1 MSSAKPRS
9 KKGSSPTSSPPLPP
23 APSQARNRAA
33 PHHFQTELASPEATA
48 SSKPSPQENGSG
60 SGRSTPTRTRSNKGV
75 SSVAQRGVSAPQTMQ
90 APPALANGSDVIHST
105 SLQKRSSLKRLAA
118 RGLLLYLGYTF
129 FFVCPSLPDT
139 KSDLVCD
146 SVAAFQDWLHP
157 YAEPVVERVG
167 ETYKTY
173 AEPYVDQYGR
183 PLYAQGQKYYV
194 DVAQPAIMTAS
205 VKAKD
210 AYHQYA
216 HPHVNKAYETVY
228 TPEMKAHVNR
238 AQAAFDGYQK
248 QAQGQLIYA
257 RKLSQDA
264 NDNFWHFHTA
274 HVQPVVNKVAP
285 HAKVAWNQASAGA
298 TRAYDTASDLYVKHV
313 NPYAQ
318 QSYIV
323 ILDALDNA
331 RESLAFHTDEI
342 WGTKLSKKHKKSKA
356 ARAADRAAD
365 RAQQA
370 KAAVEKAAKDA
381 AKKFRREPEPET
393 LKDALLKK
401 AADAQRLADE
411 YVESAKETI
420 HDTVVGAQKVAG
432 DYSDSIKAAV
442 LGGAGEAKK
451 TADKATIK
459 VAKDAKGAKAAATE
473 KGYDAQKKA
482 EEFIDNVRDAAAKR
496 AQDAQKA
503 ASDEAQYLKK
513 MTDDQIHEAGKFS
526 ERIKKTVI
534 DKAHEAQE
542 AVARQAEN
550 IRHAAQEQVEHIQEA
565 GAHLRDS
572 VVGATHNAK
581 EAVDKEAEY
590 VADVTSKK
598 KKHLEKLAN
607 EQAAAAKLT
616 AQQKEKEARKLAD
629 QAAHKVQ
636 ETYDTAAGEANRIK
650 AKVAKTAHDADQAIR
665 KQADEATHQAQKA
678 FNHVE
683 EQTEE
688 AKAQAAKAAKKAR
701 KAARK
706 QAKELKKAAEQAA
719 HDGQE
724 YLNVPAD
731 AAANAKNFVVQ
742 HARDASD
749 QAAEA
754 TANAKDYVVQHVKD
768 ASDQAAEVKEATK
781 QKVLNAHT
789 ASKASLAAMMAGIE
803 ASFGHFYEYEDT
815 ETKNLWS
822 KLQSA
827 IDEHVEGAKK
837 TAQNLEKANR
847 EAYESF
853 ESYVRDWR
861 NQGDGNLE
869 ERLSKLKQQSVQSV
883 KSIGQRAESD
893 QTAAKSKIKVL
904 ANNVDVYLNGLK
916 DFLAD
921 RLEASKETI
930 ASDLSV
936 FKDTSSKD
944 DEETVRNK
952 LAQLEA
958 AARTRLDS
966 AGKDAH
972 AKAQQ
977 LLKQVDEIW
986 AKSETQS
993 RELAEKAQEL
1003 AMKASEDAKLMAQN
1017 AVGGGGDKKG
1027 KDKKTTVE
1035 EVEDTEAP
1043 GSLKSKIQ
1051 SVKDAAANHAQEASG
1066 KINEILHDRKEA
1078 DDAEASNVRVA
1089 NEEPGSGHRH
1099 HRH

>member
-1 MSSAKPRS
+1 
-9 KKGSSPTSSPPLPP
+9 SPTSSPPLPP
-23 APSQARNRAA
+23 APSQAKNIGAAA
-33 PHHFQTELASPEATA
+33 PHHFQTELVSPEATA
-48 SSKPSPQENGSG
+48 AAMASKSLPQANGDG
-60 SGRSTPTRTRSNKGV
+60 SGRLTPTRTRSNKGV
-75 SSVAQRGVSAPQTMQ
+75 PSASVAKQGVAAPHTTQ
-90 APPALANGSDVIHST
+90 APPALANGQDLIHST
-105 SLQKRSSLKRLAA
+105 SLQKRSSLRRLIAQ
-118 RGLLLYLGYTF
+118 GLVLYLGYTL
-129 FFVCPSLPDT
+129 FFVCPSLPDSKT
-139 KSDLVCD
+139 NLVCD
-146 SVAAFQDWLHP
+146 SIATVQDWLHP
-157 YAEPVVERVG
+157 YAEPVAEKVG

-183 PLYAQGQKYYV
+183 PIYAQGQKYYV
-194 DVAQPAIMTAS
+194 DVAEPAFKTAS
-205 VKAKD
+205 AKAKG
-210 AYHQYA
+210 AYHRFA

-228 TPEMKAHVNR
+228 TPKIKAHVNR
-238 AQAAFDGYQK
+238 AQTALNGYQK
-248 QAQGQLIYA
+248 QVQDQLVYA

-264 NDNFWHFHTA
+264 NDNVWRLHAA
-274 HVQPVVNKVAP
+274 HVQPVVDKMTP
-285 HAKVAWNQASAGA
+285 HAKGAWNKASIGA
-298 TRAYDTASDLYVKHV
+298 ARAYNTVSDFYFKHV

-318 QSYIV
+318 PCYAV
-323 ILDALDNA
+323 ILDAAENA

-342 WGTKLSKKHKKSKA
+342 WGTKWSKKHKKSKA

-370 KAAVEKAAKDA
+370 KASVEKAARDA
-381 AKKFRREPEPET
+381 AKKFKNEPEPET
-393 LKDALLKK
+393 LKDTLLKK
-401 AADAQRLADE
+401 AADAQRLAEE
-411 YVESAKETI
+411 YAEN
-420 HDTVVGAQKVAG
+420 
-432 DYSDSIKAAV
+432 SIKAAV

-451 TADKATIK
+451 AADKAGDK
-459 VAKDAKGAKAAATE
+459 AARDAMDAKAAATE

-482 EEFIDNVRDAAAKR
+482 EEFIENARDAAAKK

-503 ASDEAQYLKK
+503 ASDEAEYLKK
-513 MTDDQIHEAGKFS
+513 MTDDRVHEAGKFS

-534 DKAHEAQE
+534 EKAREAQE

-550 IRHAAQEQVEHIQEA
+550 LRHAAQEQVEHVQEA
-565 GAHLRDS
+565 GAHFRDS
-572 VVGATHNAK
+572 VVGATHGAK
-581 EAVDKEAEY
+581 EAVDKETEY

-598 KKHLEKLAN
+598 KKQLEKLAM
-607 EQAAAAKLT
+607 EQAAAAKLA
-616 AQQKEKEARKLAD
+616 AQQKEKEARKSAD

-636 ETYDTAAGEANRIK
+636 ETYDAAADQANEIK
-650 AKVAKTAHDADQAIR
+650 AKVGKTAYDADQAIR

-678 FNHVE
+678 FDYVE

-688 AKAQAAKAAKKAR
+688 ASAQAAKAAKKAK

-724 YLNVPAD
+724 YLNVPVE
-731 AAANAKNFVVQ
+731 AAANAKDFVVQ
-742 HARDASD
+742 HAKDASDQATEATVNAKDSVVQHAKDASD

-754 TANAKDYVVQHVKD
+754 TANAKDFVVQHAKD
-768 ASDQAAEVKEATK
+768 ASDQAAEAKEAAK

-789 ASKASLAAMMAGIE
+789 ASKASLAAMIAGIE
-803 ASFGHFYEYEDT
+803 ASFGNFYDYEDT

-837 TAQNLEKANR
+837 SAQNLEKANR

-861 NQGDGNLE
+861 NQGGGDLE
-869 ERLSKLKQQSVQSV
+869 DRLSKLKQQSVESV
-883 KSIGQRAESD
+883 KNIGQRAESD
-893 QTAAKSKIKVL
+893 QTAAKSKVKVL

-921 RLEASKETI
+921 RLEAAKETI

-944 DEETVRNK
+944 DEETVRGK

-958 AARTRLDS
+958 AAKTRLDS

-977 LLKQVDEIW
+977 LLNQVDEIW
-986 AKSETQS
+986 SKSEAQS

-1003 AMKASEDAKLMAQN
+1003 ALKASEDAKLTIQN
-1017 AVGGGGDKKG
+1017 AVGGGGDKDKG
-1027 KDKKTTVE
+1027 KKATVE

-1051 SVKDAAANHAQEASG
+1051 SVKDAAANRVQEASG
-1066 KINEILHDRKEA
+1066 KIDEILHDRKEA